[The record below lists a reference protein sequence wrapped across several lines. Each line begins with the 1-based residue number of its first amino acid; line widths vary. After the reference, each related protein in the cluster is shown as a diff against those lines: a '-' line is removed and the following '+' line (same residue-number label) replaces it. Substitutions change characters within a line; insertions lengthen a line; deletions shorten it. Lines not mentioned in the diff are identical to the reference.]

1 MLILV
6 NDVYGDQSDGTN
18 VANKIRL
25 AGNIHSNGDD
35 ASPQSKKRNE
45 DLFCDVRVDI
55 KKLLLYLSAD
65 YIVPK
70 RTLANF
76 VEGKLIHLFL
86 IHDNICIQY
95 LLPAVLE

>member
-1 MLILV
+1 M
-6 NDVYGDQSDGTN
+6 
-18 VANKIRL
+18 ANKIRL

-45 DLFCDVRVDI
+45 DLFCDVRVDL

-65 YIVPK
+65 HIVPK
-70 RTLANF
+70 RTLANL
-76 VEGKLIHLFL
+76 VAGKLIHLFL
-86 IHDNICIQY
+86 IHDNICVQY